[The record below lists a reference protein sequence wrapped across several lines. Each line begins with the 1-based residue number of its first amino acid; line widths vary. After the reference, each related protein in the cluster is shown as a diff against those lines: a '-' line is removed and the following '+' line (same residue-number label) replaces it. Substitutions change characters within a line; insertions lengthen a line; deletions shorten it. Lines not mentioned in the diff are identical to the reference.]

1 MTAGPFSWGAAA
13 GALLEA
19 AYEGAQTAWTAC
31 ADGMHQLLSD
41 DSSGDGGASE
51 TATIEGT
58 QYRAVGRVVGEGGFS
73 TVYLV
78 ENTATREQFA
88 MKRMVCPK
96 SGSDLLAMA
105 RREVAAY
112 GRFRHANIVRL
123 VGHSEEA
130 VVVRGSATVVVV
142 RMVFPLF
149 RRGSLADAVEQRNRT
164 GLPLAESFIVGA
176 LRGLCGA
183 LQLLHAETE
192 LGGGPFAHRDVKLEN
207 ALVADDGR
215 TVVLADFGSATPARM
230 TANTRADAL
239 RIQEEAAEACSSAY
253 RAPELFDVQTGATVD
268 ERADVWALGCLVF
281 ALAYGFTPFAD
292 PRNEG
297 AGASAAL
304 AAINANYAH
313 PQRSAYP
320 DGRLR
325 RLIDAML
332 QPDAQRRPTIGQ
344 VAALADE
351 LYPPSAG

>member
-1 MTAGPFSWGAAA
+1 MTAGPFSWGTAA

-41 DSSGDGGASE
+41 DSSE

-78 ENTATREQFA
+78 ESTATREQFA

-96 SGSDLLAMA
+96 NGSDLLAMA
-105 RREVAAY
+105 RHEVAAY
-112 GRFRHANIVRL
+112 GRFRHANIIRL

-130 VVVRGSATVVVV
+130 VAVGGGTAAVVV

-164 GLPLAESFIVGA
+164 GQPLAESFIVGA

-207 ALVADDGR
+207 ALVGDDGG
-215 TVVLADFGSATPARM
+215 TVVLADFGSARPARM

-268 ERADVWALGCLVF
+268 ERADVWALGCLAF

-351 LYPPSAG
+351 LYPPSISGEEN